1 MKRREFITLVG
12 SAAAAWPFAARA
24 QQAAMPVM
32 GLLNSTAPGDS
43 PGLIAAFR
51 KGLKE
56 TGFVEAQNVTI
67 ESRFAGNQYERL
79 PALAADLAH
88 RQVSVIAAPTTP
100 AALAA
105 KAATSIIPIVF
116 ATAGDPVRLGL
127 VASLSRPGGNVT
139 GITILGVEVA
149 PKRLELLHELLP
161 TASTVAL
168 LVNPANPALA
178 EAQSDSVRSAAH
190 NLGLELHV
198 LNASTEREFDAVF
211 VSLLQLRAGG
221 LVIAADPFFTTR
233 QEQLAAL
240 AVRHAVPAI
249 YENRE
254 FAAAGGLMSYGGDIP
269 DAYRLTGVYAARIL
283 KGERPDELPV
293 QQSTKVEMF
302 LNLKTA
308 RALGITVPL
317 PLSGRADEVIE

>member
-1 MKRREFITLVG
+1 
-12 SAAAAWPFAARA
+12 
-24 QQAAMPVM
+24 MPVM
-32 GLLNSTAPGDS
+32 GLLNSRAPGDS
-43 PGLIAAFR
+43 PELMAAFR

-56 TGFVEAQNVTI
+56 TGFVEGRNVTI

-88 RQVSVIAAPTTP
+88 RQPSVIAAPTTP

-105 KAATSIIPIVF
+105 KTATSTIPIVF

-139 GITILGVEVA
+139 GITILSVEIA

-161 TASTVAL
+161 TASIVAL
-168 LVNPANPALA
+168 LVNPTNPALA
-178 EAQSDSVRSAAH
+178 EPQSGSVRSAAH

-211 VSLLQLRAGG
+211 ARLLQLRAGG

-240 AVRHAVPAI
+240 AVRHAVPTI
-249 YENRE
+249 YQARE

-269 DAYRLTGVYAARIL
+269 DLPPDRRLCRPYSQRRKAR
-283 KGERPDELPV
+283 
-293 QQSTKVEMF
+293 
-302 LNLKTA
+302 
-308 RALGITVPL
+308 
-317 PLSGRADEVIE
+317 